1 MTLTRVAIFAG
12 THWTVGMLNTEGR
25 RLNELANDR
34 TSDYLSLVEAQ
45 VHSEPDLRRPLTAR
59 TRVVIPKKGVTLI
72 ASLEDL
78 HEAPENR
85 RMYLQRKLAFAMF
98 VTVPGAH
105 ITGKLH
111 LPTRLDP
118 VALLSRL
125 AAEGSGFFALAD
137 AEVTQLSL
145 LGGAD
150 VAAVVLIAKQALTGC
165 HIGESPVG

>member
-34 TSDYLSLVEAQ
+34 TSDFLSLVE
-45 VHSEPDLRRPLTAR
+45 P
-59 TRVVIPKKGVTLI
+59 
-72 ASLEDL
+72 
-78 HEAPENR
+78 PENR

-105 ITGKLH
+105 ITGKL
-111 LPTRLDP
+111 
-118 VALLSRL
+118 
-125 AAEGSGFFALAD
+125 
-137 AEVTQLSL
+137 L

-165 HIGESPVG
+165 HIGESPVE